1 MKLILKQKIFSLM
14 DSYDI
19 YDEYDQVVYT
29 VSSRL
34 SWGHKL
40 DVYDPS
46 DHCLATI
53 KEEILTFM
61 PRFSIYIDDHYIGS
75 FQKKLSFLFP
85 KYVLE
90 FNDWSIDGDFMNW
103 NYTISDSYHEIAT
116 ISKELFHFTDVYV
129 IDVHNSQDALY
140 ALLVVLAIDAEKC
153 SASNN

>member
-19 YDEYDQVVYT
+19 YDEYDQVVYK

-40 DVYDPS
+40 DVYDS
-46 DHCLATI
+46 SGHCLATI

-75 FQKKLSFLFP
+75 FQKKISLFP

-90 FNDWSIDGDFMNW
+90 FNDWSINGDFMNW

>member
-1 MKLILKQKIFSLM
+1 MKLILKQRFFSLM

-29 VSSRL
+29 VRSRL

-40 DVYDPS
+40 DVYDAS
-46 DHCLATI
+46 GNHLATI

-61 PRFSIYIDDHYIGS
+61 PRFSIYIDDRYIGS

-90 FNDWSIDGDFMNW
+90 FNDWFIDGDFMNW
-103 NYTISDSYHEIAT
+103 NYTINDSDHEIAT

>member
-1 MKLILKQKIFSLM
+1 
-14 DSYDI
+14 
-19 YDEYDQVVYT
+19 
-29 VSSRL
+29 
-34 SWGHKL
+34 
-40 DVYDPS
+40 
-46 DHCLATI
+46 
-53 KEEILTFM
+53 M

-75 FQKKLSFLFP
+75 FQKKISLFP

-90 FNDWSIDGDFMNW
+90 FNDWVIDGDFMNW
-103 NYTISDSYHEIAT
+103 NYSINDSDHEIAT